1 MEVQTEWKDGKYPS
15 FNLAISSKA
24 GSDPFIIIRGCK
36 IISGQ
41 KGEFISY
48 PARKMDDGKYFNH
61 VYGSDAFNK
70 VVLEKAKASK
80 PAERGGSGVDDMDSD
95 IPF

>member
-1 MEVQTEWKDGKYPS
+1 MDVQTEWKDGKYPS
-15 FNLAISSKA
+15 FNVAISSKA
-24 GSDPFIIIRGCK
+24 GNEPFIIIRGCK
-36 IISGQ
+36 IIQGQ

-48 PARKMDDGKYFNH
+48 PARKMEDGKYFNH

-80 PAERGGSGVDDMDSD
+80 PAERGGSGFDDMESD